1 MTFSVGPGRPDGG
14 YGRGFVSA
22 SEIAGYVS
30 DPEALCRWAHRL
42 TRDGRNPFVERDRDA
57 LTGALVHQ
65 ALVRW
70 LAGDSTAAWHLDRA
84 EDADGARVAF
94 EAGQEWL
101 EAEVADGWVPE
112 SAEWPLRSER
122 LRLGGTYDLTM
133 TRTLHGRVYRR
144 LYDFKSRTEETA
156 GGKKR
161 ASMARPSDL
170 FQLGLYALLLD
181 EHDKPPTEALVLCC
195 PRTGGHAVATGFS
208 SAEMPHLRKQALRLL
223 ALAHGSKEWERT
235 KVARPLARIDETDD
249 NEDSAIDFA
258 DM

>member
-1 MTFSVGPGRPDGG
+1 MTFEVGTGRPDGG

-70 LAGDSTAAWHLDRA
+70 LAGDSTATWHLDRA
-84 EDADGARVAF
+84 EDADGARMAF
-94 EAGQEWL
+94 DAGREWL
-101 EAEVADGWVPE
+101 EGELADGWVPE
-112 SAEWPLRSER
+112 SAEMPLRSER

-133 TRTLHGRVYRR
+133 RRGDARR
-144 LYDFKSRTEETA
+144 LYDFKSRTEETE

-161 ASMARPSDL
+161 DSMARRSDL
-170 FQLGLYALLLD
+170 FQLGLYTLLLD
-181 EHDKPPTEALVLCC
+181 EHDKSPTDALVLCC
-195 PRTGGHAVATGFS
+195 PRTGGQAVATGFS
-208 SAEMPHLRKQALRLL
+208 ADEMPHLRQQARRLL
-223 ALAHGSKEWERT
+223 ALAHGAKTWEHT

-249 NEDSAIDFA
+249 NDDSAIDFA

>member
-1 MTFSVGPGRPDGG
+1 MIFDVGTGRPDGG

-70 LAGDSTAAWHLDRA
+70 LAGDSTATWHLDRA
-84 EDADGARVAF
+84 EDADGARMAF
-94 EAGQEWL
+94 DAGREWL
-101 EAEVADGWVPE
+101 EGELADGWVPE
-112 SAEWPLRSER
+112 SAETPLRSER

-133 TRTLHGRVYRR
+133 RRGDARR
-144 LYDFKSRTEETA
+144 LYDFKSRTEETSS
-156 GGKKR
+156 GKKR
-161 ASMARPSDL
+161 ASMARSSDL
-170 FQLGLYALLLD
+170 FQLGLYTLLLD
-181 EHDKPPTEALVLCC
+181 EHGRPPTDALVLCC
-195 PRTGGHAVATGFS
+195 PRTGGQAVATGFS
-208 SAEMPHLRKQALRLL
+208 ADEMPHLRQQARRLL
-223 ALAHGSKEWERT
+223 ALAHGAKTWERT
-235 KVARPLARIDETDD
+235 KVARPLARIDATDD
-249 NEDSAIDFA
+249 NDDSAIDFA